1 MAHVSI
7 TYQTDEGKVL
17 HSLSL
22 LLTEGTRTIR
32 ANSALVPEGYELVG
46 EDSVR
51 LTVDA
56 NGVASHSAITFLYRL
71 PPVTAD
77 VEIHYVSKDQ
87 TLVTTTLTL
96 EEGVTPVYPAAAL
109 LPSGYVLLDTL
120 PVDVTVDANGVC
132 APATVV
138 FEIVAE

>member
-7 TYQTDEGKVL
+7 SYQTDEGKVL

-46 EDSVR
+46 EDSIR

-56 NGVASHSAITFLYRL
+56 NGVSSHDTVVFVYRL

-77 VEIHYVSKDQ
+77 VEIRYISDNE

-96 EEGVTPVYPAAAL
+96 EEGTTPVYPATAL
-109 LPSGYVLLDTL
+109 LPSGYVLLDTE

-132 APATVV
+132 PPAAIT